1 MRSVS
6 GSILRFAAGAAVVV
20 MLLAAAT
27 PALASDEA
35 KPRNPLL
42 QRIIVW
48 IQSRMSVPGG

>member
-20 MLLAAAT
+20 TLLAAAA
-27 PALASDEA
+27 PALAADES

-42 QRIIVW
+42 QRIVVW